1 MNRKTTHRIFMGP
14 SRVLTST
21 SRLNLRMS
29 LAWRGIRKKSWCP
42 LPNLRK
48 LSMWSH
54 RNRPCIQDEIWP
66 TQENFHWIELCK
78 GIRNISKIYHTIS
91 RTEESEAPLVELHK
105 YMARPP
111 GCSFLGASP
120 AHVPVSIHSPM
131 KNLSD
136 IIIDS
141 GSDITLISEKA
152 LGGLSDSLKIKKG

>member
-1 MNRKTTHRIFMGP
+1 MSLRMTLRIFVSP
-14 SRVLTST
+14 SRVLTDT
-21 SRLNLRMS
+21 SGLNLRMS

-48 LSMWSH
+48 LSMRSH

-105 YMARPP
+105 YMARPLDVL
-111 GCSFLGASP
+111 FLVLRPPTYQSQFIRLWRTFRILL
-120 AHVPVSIHSPM
+120 SIP
-131 KNLSD
+131 D
-136 IIIDS
+136 
-141 GSDITLISEKA
+141 LILPWYQKRP
-152 LGGLSDSLKIKKG
+152 